1 MEKIFMNTKNN
12 KMNEPHKFALQLS
25 QGLGLKMLGGH
36 VALQNLS
43 IYHTQKIIRK
53 HHKTN
58 KLKIIA
64 PTWNDESELPDGSFS
79 VSDIQSFIK
88 YII

>member
-25 QGLGLKMLGGH
+25 QGLGLKILGGH

-43 IYHTQKIIRK
+43 IYHT
-53 HHKTN
+53 
-58 KLKIIA
+58 
-64 PTWNDESELPDGSFS
+64 
-79 VSDIQSFIK
+79 
-88 YII
+88 